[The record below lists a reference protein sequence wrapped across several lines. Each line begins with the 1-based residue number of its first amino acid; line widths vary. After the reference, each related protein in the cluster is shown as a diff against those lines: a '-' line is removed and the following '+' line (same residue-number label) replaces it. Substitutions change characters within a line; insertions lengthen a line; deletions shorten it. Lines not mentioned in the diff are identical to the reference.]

1 MRATSTWT
9 SPRRE
14 EGFTLI
20 EILIVIFLLSLIL
33 AVAVPNYT
41 KSTERAEKA
50 ICDNTKKGAEA
61 QLELYLIDHK
71 QDATKIMENGEI
83 VLSKLVDEG
92 YLKEA
97 PQCPSNGKYRVGKG
111 SDGTYQVKCSFHDEV
126 STH

>member
-71 QDATKIMENGEI
+71 QDAAKIMENGEI

-97 PQCPSNGKYRVGKG
+97 PQCPSKGTYTVEKG
-111 SDGTYQVKCSFHDEV
+111 SDGTYQVKCSVHDAV
-126 STH
+126 STP